1 MGEYRRFVSYLY
13 EYRNEKKEKIAG
25 AVRVDCRGVRTQIR
39 VDVRESRSPGQ
50 AVLLGYGVPEQLLGM
65 VLRSAGAGGESYM
78 WRPESGQPEF
88 AVYSGLEIR
97 YEDSAFC
104 LRTFWDDR
112 IAEAE
117 ERARKEQR
125 EKEEAEQIEKEK
137 TEQAEKAEAEQREK
151 EEPEKREKREAEEQE
166 RKEPEQREEEEKRK
180 KKEPEQR
187 EEEEERKKKEPE
199 QREEEEER
207 KKKEPEQREEEEERK
222 KKDPEQRETGK
233 PEQEVADEE
242 IRAESNQS
250 VAEEEPELSEKEAP
264 NQSVAEEEKEVREQ
278 REEENAEQR
287 TPEEVLHTLSFE
299 EVPMEE
305 PRLTWEELS
314 RIYPSVRPFGD
325 ADSWEVLRI
334 RLQDI
339 GRLPR
344 EYWGWGSCP
353 FVEMAYQD
361 HGSLLLLRDPESEQ
375 SYLGVPGTLPLQE
388 FKVAELFGFR
398 WHREGRETGYYLAR
412 IKL

>member
-50 AVLLGYGVPEQLLGM
+50 AVLLGYGVPEQPLGM
-65 VLRSAGAGGESYM
+65 VLRNAGAGGESYM
-78 WRPESGQPEF
+78 WRQESGQPEF

-137 TEQAEKAEAEQREK
+137 KEQAEKAEAEQREK
-151 EEPEKREKREAEEQE
+151 EEPEKREKREAEEQ
-166 RKEPEQREEEEKRK
+166 K

-199 QREEEEER
+199 QREEEEGR

-222 KKDPEQRETGK
+222 KKEPEQRETGK

-242 IRAESNQS
+242 ESAEPEQS
-250 VAEEEPELSEKEAP
+250 V
-264 NQSVAEEEKEVREQ
+264 VEEEKEVREQ

-287 TPEEVLHTLSFE
+287 TPEEVLHMLSFE

>member
-39 VDVRESRSPGQ
+39 IDVRESRSPGQ
-50 AVLLGYGVPEQLLGM
+50 AVLLGYGVPEQPLGM
-65 VLRSAGAGGESYM
+65 VLRNAGAGGESYM
-78 WRPESGQPEF
+78 WRQESGQPEF

-137 TEQAEKAEAEQREK
+137 KEQAEKAEAEQREK
-151 EEPEKREKREAEEQE
+151 EEPEKREKREAEEQ
-166 RKEPEQREEEEKRK
+166 K
-180 KKEPEQR
+180 KKE
-187 EEEEERKKKEPE
+187 
-199 QREEEEER
+199 
-207 KKKEPEQREEEEERK
+207 
-222 KKDPEQRETGK
+222 PEQRETGK

-242 IRAESNQS
+242 ES
-250 VAEEEPELSEKEAP
+250 AEPE
-264 NQSVAEEEKEVREQ
+264 QSVAEEEKEVREQ

-287 TPEEVLHTLSFE
+287 TPEEVLHMLSFE

-344 EYWGWGSCP
+344 EYWGWGSCS

-361 HGSLLLLRDPESEQ
+361 YGSLLLLRDPESEQ

-412 IKL
+412 INL

>member
-39 VDVRESRSPGQ
+39 VDVRESQSPGQ
-50 AVLLGYGVPEQLLGM
+50 AVLLGYGVPEQPLGM
-65 VLRSAGAGGESYM
+65 VLRNAGAGGESYM
-78 WRPESGQPEF
+78 WRQESGQPEF

-137 TEQAEKAEAEQREK
+137 KEQAEKAEAEQREK
-151 EEPEKREKREAEEQE
+151 EEPEKREKREEEEQKK
-166 RKEPEQREEEEKRK
+166 KEPEQREEEEGRK

-207 KKKEPEQREEEEERK
+207 KKKEPEQRE
-222 KKDPEQRETGK
+222 TGK

-242 IRAESNQS
+242 ESAEPEQS
-250 VAEEEPELSEKEAP
+250 V
-264 NQSVAEEEKEVREQ
+264 VEEEKEVREQ

-287 TPEEVLHTLSFE
+287 TPEEVLHMLSFE

>member
-1 MGEYRRFVSYLY
+1 M
-13 EYRNEKKEKIAG
+13 N
-25 AVRVDCRGVRTQIR
+25 
-39 VDVRESRSPGQ
+39 
-50 AVLLGYGVPEQLLGM
+50 
-65 VLRSAGAGGESYM
+65 
-78 WRPESGQPEF
+78 
-88 AVYSGLEIR
+88 
-97 YEDSAFC
+97 
-104 LRTFWDDR
+104 
-112 IAEAE
+112 
-117 ERARKEQR
+117 
-125 EKEEAEQIEKEK
+125 
-137 TEQAEKAEAEQREK
+137 
-151 EEPEKREKREAEEQE
+151 
-166 RKEPEQREEEEKRK
+166 

-187 EEEEERKKKEPE
+187 EEEEESAEPE
-199 QREEEEER
+199 Q
-207 KKKEPEQREEEEERK
+207 
-222 KKDPEQRETGK
+222 
-233 PEQEVADEE
+233 
-242 IRAESNQS
+242 S
-250 VAEEEPELSEKEAP
+250 V
-264 NQSVAEEEKEVREQ
+264 VEEEKEVREQ

-287 TPEEVLHTLSFE
+287 TPEEVLHMLSFE

-412 IKL
+412 INL

>member
-39 VDVRESRSPGQ
+39 VDVRESQSPGQ
-50 AVLLGYGVPEQLLGM
+50 AVLLGYGVPEQPLGM
-65 VLRSAGAGGESYM
+65 VLRNAGAGGESYM
-78 WRPESGQPEF
+78 WRQESGQPEF

-137 TEQAEKAEAEQREK
+137 KEQAEKAEAEQREK
-151 EEPEKREKREAEEQE
+151 EEPEKREKREEEEQKK
-166 RKEPEQREEEEKRK
+166 KEPEQREEEEERKKKEPEQREEEEGRK

-207 KKKEPEQREEEEERK
+207 KKKEPEQRE
-222 KKDPEQRETGK
+222 TGK

-242 IRAESNQS
+242 ESAEPEQS
-250 VAEEEPELSEKEAP
+250 V
-264 NQSVAEEEKEVREQ
+264 VEEEKEVREQ

-287 TPEEVLHTLSFE
+287 TPEEVLHMLSFE

-361 HGSLLLLRDPESEQ
+361 HGSLLPAA
-375 SYLGVPGTLPLQE
+375 GPGIG
-388 FKVAELFGFR
+388 AELPGSPR
-398 WHREGRETGYYLAR
+398 NVAPAGVQGGGAVRLSLAPGGKR
-412 IKL
+412 DRVLPCAHKTVAGGEYFLL

>member
-39 VDVRESRSPGQ
+39 VDVRESQSPGQ
-50 AVLLGYGVPEQLLGM
+50 AVLLGYGVPEQPLGM
-65 VLRSAGAGGESYM
+65 VLRNAGAGGESYM
-78 WRPESGQPEF
+78 WRQESGQPEF

-137 TEQAEKAEAEQREK
+137 KEQAEKAEAEQREK
-151 EEPEKREKREAEEQE
+151 EEPEKREKREAEEQ
-166 RKEPEQREEEEKRK
+166 K

-222 KKDPEQRETGK
+222 KKEPEQREEEEGRK
-233 PEQEVADEE
+233 KKEPEQEVADEE
-242 IRAESNQS
+242 ES
-250 VAEEEPELSEKEAP
+250 AKPE
-264 NQSVAEEEKEVREQ
+264 QSVAEEEKEVREQ

-287 TPEEVLHTLSFE
+287 TPEEVLHMLSFE

>member
-39 VDVRESRSPGQ
+39 VDVRESQSPGQ
-50 AVLLGYGVPEQLLGM
+50 AVLLGYGVPEQPLGM
-65 VLRSAGAGGESYM
+65 VLRNAGAGGESYM
-78 WRPESGQPEF
+78 WRQESGQPEF

-137 TEQAEKAEAEQREK
+137 KEQAEKAEAEQREK
-151 EEPEKREKREAEEQE
+151 EEPEKRETRKAEEQKK
-166 RKEPEQREEEEKRK
+166 KEPEQREEEEERK

-187 EEEEERKKKEPE
+187 EEEEGRKKKEPEQEVADEEERKKKEPE

-207 KKKEPEQREEEEERK
+207 KKKEPEQRE
-222 KKDPEQRETGK
+222 TGK

-242 IRAESNQS
+242 ESAEPEQS
-250 VAEEEPELSEKEAP
+250 V
-264 NQSVAEEEKEVREQ
+264 VEEEKEVREQ

-361 HGSLLLLRDPESEQ
+361 YGSLLLLRDPESEQ

-412 IKL
+412 INL

>member
-39 VDVRESRSPGQ
+39 VDVRESQSPGQ
-50 AVLLGYGVPEQLLGM
+50 AVLLGYGVPEQPLGM
-65 VLRSAGAGGESYM
+65 VLRNAGAGGESYM
-78 WRPESGQPEF
+78 WRQESGQPEF

-137 TEQAEKAEAEQREK
+137 KEQAEKAEAEQREK
-151 EEPEKREKREAEEQE
+151 EEPEKREKREAEEQKK
-166 RKEPEQREEEEKRK
+166 KEPEQREEEEERKKKEPEQREEEEGRK

-207 KKKEPEQREEEEERK
+207 KKKEPEQRE
-222 KKDPEQRETGK
+222 TGK

-242 IRAESNQS
+242 ESAEPEQS
-250 VAEEEPELSEKEAP
+250 V
-264 NQSVAEEEKEVREQ
+264 VEEEKEVREQ

-287 TPEEVLHTLSFE
+287 TPEEVLHMLSFE

>member
-39 VDVRESRSPGQ
+39 VDVRESQSPGQ
-50 AVLLGYGVPEQLLGM
+50 AVLLGYGVPEQPLGM
-65 VLRSAGAGGESYM
+65 VLRNAGAGGESYM
-78 WRPESGQPEF
+78 WRQESGQPEF

-137 TEQAEKAEAEQREK
+137 KEQAEKAEAEQREK
-151 EEPEKREKREAEEQE
+151 EEPEKRETRKAEEQ
-166 RKEPEQREEEEKRK
+166 K
-180 KKEPEQR
+180 KKE
-187 EEEEERKKKEPE
+187 
-199 QREEEEER
+199 
-207 KKKEPEQREEEEERK
+207 
-222 KKDPEQRETGK
+222 PEQRETGK

-242 IRAESNQS
+242 ESAEPEQS
-250 VAEEEPELSEKEAP
+250 V
-264 NQSVAEEEKEVREQ
+264 VEEEKEVREQ

-287 TPEEVLHTLSFE
+287 TPEEVLHMLSFE

-361 HGSLLLLRDPESEQ
+361 YGSLLLLRDPESEQ

>member
-39 VDVRESRSPGQ
+39 IDVRESRSPGQ
-50 AVLLGYGVPEQLLGM
+50 AVLLGYGVPEQPLGM
-65 VLRSAGAGGESYM
+65 VLRNAGAGGESYM
-78 WRPESGQPEF
+78 WRQESGQPEF

-112 IAEAE
+112 ITEAE

-151 EEPEKREKREAEEQE
+151 EEPEKREKREAEEQ
-166 RKEPEQREEEEKRK
+166 K

-199 QREEEEER
+199 QREEEEGR

-222 KKDPEQRETGK
+222 KKEPEQRETGK
-233 PEQEVADEE
+233 PEQE
-242 IRAESNQS
+242 
-250 VAEEEPELSEKEAP
+250 
-264 NQSVAEEEKEVREQ
+264 VAEEEKEVREQ

>member
-39 VDVRESRSPGQ
+39 VDVRESQSPGQ
-50 AVLLGYGVPEQLLGM
+50 AVLLGYGVPEQPLGM
-65 VLRSAGAGGESYM
+65 VLRNAGAGGESYM
-78 WRPESGQPEF
+78 WRQESGQPEF

-137 TEQAEKAEAEQREK
+137 TKQAEKAEAEQREK
-151 EEPEKREKREAEEQE
+151 EEPEKREKREEEEQ
-166 RKEPEQREEEEKRK
+166 K

-199 QREEEEER
+199 QREEEEGRKKKEPEQRETGKPEQKVAEEEER
-207 KKKEPEQREEEEERK
+207 KKKEPEQRETRK
-222 KKDPEQRETGK
+222 Q
-233 PEQEVADEE
+233 EQEVADEE
-242 IRAESNQS
+242 ES
-250 VAEEEPELSEKEAP
+250 AEPE
-264 NQSVAEEEKEVREQ
+264 QSVAEEEKEVREQ

-361 HGSLLLLRDPESEQ
+361 YGSLLLLRDLESEQ

>member
-39 VDVRESRSPGQ
+39 VDVRESQSPGQ
-50 AVLLGYGVPEQLLGM
+50 AVLLGYGVPEQPLGM
-65 VLRSAGAGGESYM
+65 VLRNAGAGGESYM
-78 WRPESGQPEF
+78 WRQESGQPEF

-137 TEQAEKAEAEQREK
+137 KEQAEKAEAEQREK
-151 EEPEKREKREAEEQE
+151 EEPEKREKERGRRAEKERTRAERRGGREKEERTRAE
-166 RKEPEQREEEEKRK
+166 RRGGREEEERTGAG
-180 KKEPEQR
+180 ET
-187 EEEEERKKKEPE
+187 EEEERKKKEPE

-207 KKKEPEQREEEEERK
+207 KKKEPEQRE
-222 KKDPEQRETGK
+222 TGK

-242 IRAESNQS
+242 ESAEPEQS
-250 VAEEEPELSEKEAP
+250 V
-264 NQSVAEEEKEVREQ
+264 VEEEKEVREQ

-287 TPEEVLHTLSFE
+287 TPEEVLHMLSFE

>member
-50 AVLLGYGVPEQLLGM
+50 AVLLGYGVPEQPLGM
-65 VLRSAGAGGESYM
+65 VLRNAGAGGESYM
-78 WRPESGQPEF
+78 WRQESGQPEF

-137 TEQAEKAEAEQREK
+137 KEQAEKAEAEQREK
-151 EEPEKREKREAEEQE
+151 EEPEKREKREAEEQ
-166 RKEPEQREEEEKRK
+166 K

-199 QREEEEER
+199 QREEEEGR
-207 KKKEPEQREEEEERK
+207 KKKEPEQREEEEES
-222 KKDPEQRETGK
+222 
-233 PEQEVADEE
+233 A
-242 IRAESNQS
+242 
-250 VAEEEPELSEKEAP
+250 EPE
-264 NQSVAEEEKEVREQ
+264 QSVAEEEKEVREQ

-305 PRLTWEELS
+305 PRLTWEEMS
-314 RIYPSVRPFGD
+314 HIYPSVRPFGD

-361 HGSLLLLRDPESEQ
+361 HGSLLLLRDPESER

-412 IKL
+412 INL

>member
-13 EYRNEKKEKIAG
+13 EYQNEKKEKIAG

-50 AVLLGYGVPEQLLGM
+50 AVLLGYGVPEQPLGM
-65 VLRSAGAGGESYM
+65 VLRNAGAGGESYM
-78 WRPESGQPEF
+78 WRQESGQPEF

-137 TEQAEKAEAEQREK
+137 KEQAEKAEAEQREK
-151 EEPEKREKREAEEQE
+151 EEPEKRETRKAEEQKK
-166 RKEPEQREEEEKRK
+166 KEPEQREEEEGRK

-187 EEEEERKKKEPE
+187 GEEEERKKKEPE

-207 KKKEPEQREEEEERK
+207 KKKEPEQRE
-222 KKDPEQRETGK
+222 TGK

-242 IRAESNQS
+242 ES
-250 VAEEEPELSEKEAP
+250 AEPE
-264 NQSVAEEEKEVREQ
+264 QSVAEEEKEIREQ

>member
-39 VDVRESRSPGQ
+39 IDVRESRSPGQ
-50 AVLLGYGVPEQLLGM
+50 AVLLGYGVPEQPLGM
-65 VLRSAGAGGESYM
+65 VLRNAGAGGESYM
-78 WRPESGQPEF
+78 WRQESGQPEF

-117 ERARKEQR
+117 ERARKEQS

-137 TEQAEKAEAEQREK
+137 KEQAEKAEAEQREK
-151 EEPEKREKREAEEQE
+151 EEPEKREKREAEEQ
-166 RKEPEQREEEEKRK
+166 K

-187 EEEEERKKKEPE
+187 EEEEESAEPE
-199 QREEEEER
+199 QR
-207 KKKEPEQREEEEERK
+207 
-222 KKDPEQRETGK
+222 
-233 PEQEVADEE
+233 V
-242 IRAESNQS
+242 
-250 VAEEEPELSEKEAP
+250 V
-264 NQSVAEEEKEVREQ
+264 EEEKEVREQ

-287 TPEEVLHTLSFE
+287 TPEEVLHMLSFE

-412 IKL
+412 INL

>member
-39 VDVRESRSPGQ
+39 VDVRESQSPGQ
-50 AVLLGYGVPEQLLGM
+50 AVLLGYGVPEQPLGM
-65 VLRSAGAGGESYM
+65 VLRNAGAGGESYM
-78 WRPESGQPEF
+78 WRQESGQPEF

-137 TEQAEKAEAEQREK
+137 KEQAEKAEAEQREK
-151 EEPEKREKREAEEQE
+151 EEPEKREKREEEEQKK
-166 RKEPEQREEEEKRK
+166 KEPEQREEEEERKKKEPEQREEKEGRK

-207 KKKEPEQREEEEERK
+207 KKKEPEQRE
-222 KKDPEQRETGK
+222 TGK

-242 IRAESNQS
+242 ESAEPEQS
-250 VAEEEPELSEKEAP
+250 V
-264 NQSVAEEEKEVREQ
+264 VEEEKEVREQ

-287 TPEEVLHTLSFE
+287 TPEEVLHMLSFE

>member
-39 VDVRESRSPGQ
+39 VDVRESQSPGQ
-50 AVLLGYGVPEQLLGM
+50 AVLLGYGVPEQPLGM
-65 VLRSAGAGGESYM
+65 VLRNAGAGGESYM
-78 WRPESGQPEF
+78 WRQESGQPEF

-137 TEQAEKAEAEQREK
+137 KEQAEKAEAEQREK
-151 EEPEKREKREAEEQE
+151 EEPEKREKREAEEQKK
-166 RKEPEQREEEEKRK
+166 KEPEQREEEEERKKKEPEQREEEEGRK

-207 KKKEPEQREEEEERK
+207 KKKEPEQRE
-222 KKDPEQRETGK
+222 TGK

-242 IRAESNQS
+242 ES
-250 VAEEEPELSEKEAP
+250 AEPE
-264 NQSVAEEEKEVREQ
+264 QSVAEEEKEVREQ

-305 PRLTWEELS
+305 PRLTWEEMS

-361 HGSLLLLRDPESEQ
+361 HGSLLLLRDPDSEQ

>member
-39 VDVRESRSPGQ
+39 IDVRESRSPGQ
-50 AVLLGYGVPEQLLGM
+50 AVLLGYGVPEQPLGM
-65 VLRSAGAGGESYM
+65 VLRNAGAGGESYM
-78 WRPESGQPEF
+78 WRQESGQPEF

-137 TEQAEKAEAEQREK
+137 KEQAEKAEAEQREK
-151 EEPEKREKREAEEQE
+151 EEPEKREKREAEEQKK
-166 RKEPEQREEEEKRK
+166 KEPDQRETGKPEQEVADDEERK
-180 KKEPEQR
+180 KKEAEQR
-187 EEEEERKKKEPE
+187 ETGKPEQEVADEEERKKKEPE

-207 KKKEPEQREEEEERK
+207 KKKEPEQRE
-222 KKDPEQRETGK
+222 TGK

-242 IRAESNQS
+242 ES
-250 VAEEEPELSEKEAP
+250 AEPE
-264 NQSVAEEEKEVREQ
+264 QSVAEEEKEVREQ

>member
-50 AVLLGYGVPEQLLGM
+50 AVLLGYGVPEQPLGM
-65 VLRSAGAGGESYM
+65 VLRNAGAGGESYM
-78 WRPESGQPEF
+78 WRQESGQPEF

-137 TEQAEKAEAEQREK
+137 KEQAEKAEAEQREK
-151 EEPEKREKREAEEQE
+151 EEPEKREKREAEEQKK
-166 RKEPEQREEEEKRK
+166 KEPEQREEEEGRK

-187 EEEEERKKKEPE
+187 EEEEERMKKEPE
-199 QREEEEER
+199 QREEEER
-207 KKKEPEQREEEEERK
+207 KKKE
-222 KKDPEQRETGK
+222 PEQRETGK

-242 IRAESNQS
+242 ES
-250 VAEEEPELSEKEAP
+250 AEPE
-264 NQSVAEEEKEVREQ
+264 QSVAEEEKEVREQ

-412 IKL
+412 INL

>member
-50 AVLLGYGVPEQLLGM
+50 AVLLGYGVPEQSLGM
-65 VLRSAGAGGESYM
+65 VLRNAGAGGESYM
-78 WRPESGQPEF
+78 WRQESGQPEF

-151 EEPEKREKREAEEQE
+151 EEPEKREKREAEEQ
-166 RKEPEQREEEEKRK
+166 K

-199 QREEEEER
+199 QREEEEGR
-207 KKKEPEQREEEEERK
+207 KKKELEQREEEEERK
-222 KKDPEQRETGK
+222 KKEPEQRETGK

-242 IRAESNQS
+242 ESAEPEQS
-250 VAEEEPELSEKEAP
+250 V
-264 NQSVAEEEKEVREQ
+264 VEEEKEVREQ

>member
-39 VDVRESRSPGQ
+39 VDVRESQSPGQ
-50 AVLLGYGVPEQLLGM
+50 AVLLGYGVPEQPLGM
-65 VLRSAGAGGESYM
+65 VLRNAGAGGESYM
-78 WRPESGQPEF
+78 WRQESGQPEF

-137 TEQAEKAEAEQREK
+137 KEQAEKAEAEQREK
-151 EEPEKREKREAEEQE
+151 EEPEKREKREAEEQ
-166 RKEPEQREEEEKRK
+166 K

-199 QREEEEER
+199 QREEEEGR

-222 KKDPEQRETGK
+222 KKEPEQRETGK

-242 IRAESNQS
+242 ES
-250 VAEEEPELSEKEAP
+250 AEPE
-264 NQSVAEEEKEVREQ
+264 QSVAEEEKEVREQ

-305 PRLTWEELS
+305 PRLTWEEMS

>member
-39 VDVRESRSPGQ
+39 VDVRESQSPGQ
-50 AVLLGYGVPEQLLGM
+50 AVLLGYGVPEQPLGM
-65 VLRSAGAGGESYM
+65 VLRNAGAGGESYM
-78 WRPESGQPEF
+78 WRQESGQPEF

-137 TEQAEKAEAEQREK
+137 TKQAEKAEAEQREK
-151 EEPEKREKREAEEQE
+151 EEPEKREKREAEEQ
-166 RKEPEQREEEEKRK
+166 K

-207 KKKEPEQREEEEERK
+207 KKKEPEQRE
-222 KKDPEQRETGK
+222 TGK

-242 IRAESNQS
+242 ESAEPEQS
-250 VAEEEPELSEKEAP
+250 V
-264 NQSVAEEEKEVREQ
+264 VEEEKEVREQ
-278 REEENAEQR
+278 RKEENAEQR

-361 HGSLLLLRDPESEQ
+361 HGSLLLPQNS
-375 SYLGVPGTLPLQE
+375 
-388 FKVAELFGFR
+388 
-398 WHREGRETGYYLAR
+398 
-412 IKL
+412 

>member
-13 EYRNEKKEKIAG
+13 EYRNDRKEKIAG
-25 AVRVDCRGVRTQIR
+25 AVRVDCRGSRTQIR

-50 AVLLGYGVPEQLLGM
+50 AVLLGDGVPAQPLGR
-65 VLRSAGAGGESYM
+65 VLRSAGAGGERFV

-88 AVYSGLEIR
+88 YTYSGLEIR
-97 YEDSAFC
+97 YADSTFC

-117 ERARKEQR
+117 ERARKVELEKKEPDER
-125 EKEEAEQIEKEK
+125 KKEEAEQQEKK
-137 TEQAEKAEAEQREK
+137 
-151 EEPEKREKREAEEQE
+151 EPEKREKREVKEQE
-166 RKEPEQREEEEKRK
+166 

-187 EEEEERKKKEPE
+187 EEEKELEKKEPE
-199 QREEEEER
+199 QREEE
-207 KKKEPEQREEEEERK
+207 K
-222 KKDPEQRETGK
+222 
-233 PEQEVADEE
+233 
-242 IRAESNQS
+242 
-250 VAEEEPELSEKEAP
+250 
-264 NQSVAEEEKEVREQ
+264 
-278 REEENAEQR
+278 
-287 TPEEVLHTLSFE
+287 EVLHTLSFE

-314 RIYPSVRPFGD
+314 RIYPSVRPFGE

-361 HGSLLLLRDPESEQ
+361 HGSLLLLRDPASEQ
-375 SYLGVPGTLPLQE
+375 IYLGVPGTLPLQE

-412 IKL
+412 INL

>member
-39 VDVRESRSPGQ
+39 VDVRESQSPGQ
-50 AVLLGYGVPEQLLGM
+50 AVLLGYGVPEQPLGM
-65 VLRSAGAGGESYM
+65 VLRNAGAGGESYM
-78 WRPESGQPEF
+78 WRQESGQPEF

-137 TEQAEKAEAEQREK
+137 KEQAEKAEAEQREK
-151 EEPEKREKREAEEQE
+151 EEPEKREKREAEEQKK
-166 RKEPEQREEEEKRK
+166 KEPEQREEEEERKKKEPEQREEEEGRK

-199 QREEEEER
+199 QREEEEGR
-207 KKKEPEQREEEEERK
+207 KKKEL
-222 KKDPEQRETGK
+222 EQRETGK

-242 IRAESNQS
+242 ES
-250 VAEEEPELSEKEAP
+250 AEPE
-264 NQSVAEEEKEVREQ
+264 QSVAEEEKEVREQ

-412 IKL
+412 INL

>member
-25 AVRVDCRGVRTQIR
+25 AVRVDCRGIRTQIR
-39 VDVRESRSPGQ
+39 VDVRESQSPGQ
-50 AVLLGYGVPEQLLGM
+50 AVLLGYGVPEQPLGM
-65 VLRSAGAGGESYM
+65 VLRNAGAGGESYM
-78 WRPESGQPEF
+78 WRQESGQPEF

-125 EKEEAEQIEKEK
+125 EKEEVEQIEKEK
-137 TEQAEKAEAEQREK
+137 KEQAEKAEAEQREK
-151 EEPEKREKREAEEQE
+151 EEPEKREKREAEEQKK
-166 RKEPEQREEEEKRK
+166 KEPEQREEEEGRK

-187 EEEEERKKKEPE
+187 EEEEERKKKEPEQEVADEEERKKKEPE

-207 KKKEPEQREEEEERK
+207 KKKEPEQRE
-222 KKDPEQRETGK
+222 TGK

-242 IRAESNQS
+242 ES
-250 VAEEEPELSEKEAP
+250 AEPE
-264 NQSVAEEEKEVREQ
+264 QSVAEEEKEVREQ

-287 TPEEVLHTLSFE
+287 TPAEVLHTLSFE

-361 HGSLLLLRDPESEQ
+361 YGSLLLLRDPESEQ

-412 IKL
+412 INL